1 MMSDPKQKMVNT
13 AIYYISQLNK
23 IKEDPDLSPTMKKM
37 IRAYIKSYLKEVHDE
52 LERSDENV

>member
-1 MMSDPKQKMVNT
+1 MSDPKQKMVNT

-37 IRAYIKSYLKEVHDE
+37 IRFYIKSYLKEVHDE

>member
-1 MMSDPKQKMVNT
+1 MSDQKQKMVNT

-37 IRAYIKSYLKEVHDE
+37 IRAYIKHYLKEVHDE
-52 LERSDENV
+52 MERSDEE

>member
-1 MMSDPKQKMVNT
+1 MSDPKQKMVNT

-23 IKEDPDLSPTMKKM
+23 IKEDPDLTPTMKKM

-52 LERSDENV
+52 LERSDANVQ

>member
-1 MMSDPKQKMVNT
+1 MSDPKQKMVNT

-52 LERSDENV
+52 LKRRDENV

>member
-1 MMSDPKQKMVNT
+1 MSDSKQKMVNT

-37 IRAYIKSYLKEVHDE
+37 IRAYIKHYLKEVHDE
-52 LERSDENV
+52 MERSDEE